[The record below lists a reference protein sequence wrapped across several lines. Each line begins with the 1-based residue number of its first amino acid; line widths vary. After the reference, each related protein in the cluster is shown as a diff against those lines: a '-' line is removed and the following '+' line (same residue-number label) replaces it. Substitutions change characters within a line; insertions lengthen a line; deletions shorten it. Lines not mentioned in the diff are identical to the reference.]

1 MWLAPSYLRR
11 NCARTSTCSW
21 SVASTPWTTVPM
33 CCRAFGRRC
42 ERANQSSTCWAS
54 WSRSTQGSSRP
65 SYKDVDDCVGLHV
78 DLTDRIEKGADGKW
92 PEEKFLCST
101 PRLQDAAYLRVLD
114 PTLGPNAGAP
124 LGHRIVGDFGRCY
137 GRYLTATC
145 RKKGWAIDEHKAAGH
160 RWRAGGQHG
169 GARVKKPAAAD
180 DWVHPDAQAGIQ
192 LIKAAASRASLS
204 TPSPPP
210 LLHY

>member
-1 MWLAPSYLRR
+1 MG
-11 NCARTSTCSW
+11 CGTV
-21 SVASTPWTTVPM
+21 VA
-33 CCRAFGRRC
+33 A
-42 ERANQSSTCWAS
+42 
-54 WSRSTQGSSRP
+54 
-65 SYKDVDDCVGLHV
+65 
-78 DLTDRIEKGADGKW
+78 GKH
-92 PEEKFLCST
+92 L
-101 PRLQDAAYLRVLD
+101 
-114 PTLGPNAGAP
+114 NAGAP

-145 RKKGWAIDEHKAAGH
+145 LKKGWAIDEHKAAGH

-210 LLHY
+210 SLTLLEINMRERDDRERVIATAQLEEHRRSVLHFQALARLGAQIQSVIA